1 MRISSPESI
10 RLGKNEDF
18 LAHPPPFGAMASS
31 SANPV
36 ASALPHGR
44 WDARDAENV
53 ATNRAACNQRGRPRD
68 QLVPWTP
75 QGGSSVLQ
83 RPSISRVQAPASETS
98 ARQSSEYGLLLRPS
112 FGTAGMAVER
122 AARWATPASAI
133 SIPAAGDE
141 QADLG
146 VARVGFSELQSLEQQ
161 QRLPLFFAPGSVARA
176 RGWRGVAWRVAWR
189 GVFLAPKP
197 PWA

>member
-1 MRISSPESI
+1 MPISSPESI

-36 ASALPHGR
+36 ASASPHGR
-44 WDARDAENV
+44 LNARDAENV

-112 FGTAGMAVER
+112 FGTGGMAVER
-122 AARWATPASAI
+122 AARRATPASTI

-146 VARVGFSELQSLEQQ
+146 VARAGFSELQSLEQQ
-161 QRLPLFFAPGSVARA
+161 QRLPLFSFFRTRLSGARA
-176 RGWRGVAWRVAWR
+176 RVAWR
-189 GVFLAPKP
+189 GVACGVWRVPSP
-197 PWA
+197 

>member
-1 MRISSPESI
+1 M
-10 RLGKNEDF
+10 
-18 LAHPPPFGAMASS
+18 
-31 SANPV
+31 
-36 ASALPHGR
+36 
-44 WDARDAENV
+44 
-53 ATNRAACNQRGRPRD
+53 
-68 QLVPWTP
+68 
-75 QGGSSVLQ
+75 LQ

-122 AARWATPASAI
+122 AARWATPASFIYAA
-133 SIPAAGDE
+133 AAGDE

-161 QRLPLFFAPGSVARA
+161 QRLPLFFRTQLSGARA
-176 RGWRGVAWRVAWR
+176 RVAWRGVAC

>member
-1 MRISSPESI
+1 MPISSPESI

-36 ASALPHGR
+36 ASASPHGR
-44 WDARDAENV
+44 WKARDAENV
-53 ATNRAACNQRGRPRD
+53 ATNRASCNQRGRPRD
-68 QLVPWTP
+68 QLMTWTP
-75 QGGSSVLQ
+75 QGGPPVLQ

-112 FGTAGMAVER
+112 FICAGMAVER
-122 AARWATPASAI
+122 AARWATPASTIYAA
-133 SIPAAGDE
+133 AAGDE

-161 QRLPLFFAPGSVARA
+161 RLPLFFAPSSVERA
-176 RGWRGVAWRVAWR
+176 RGWRGVWRGVAWRV
-189 GVFLAPKP
+189 PSP
-197 PWA
+197 

>member
-1 MRISSPESI
+1 MPISSPERI
-10 RLGKNEDF
+10 RLGGNEDF

-36 ASALPHGR
+36 ASASPHGR

-112 FGTAGMAVER
+112 FVCEGMAVER

-161 QRLPLFFAPGSVARA
+161 QRLPLFLCARA
-176 RGWRGVAWRVAWR
+176 GGVWRGVWRGVAC
-189 GVFLAPKP
+189 GVFRAPKP

>member
-1 MRISSPESI
+1 MPISSPERI
-10 RLGKNEDF
+10 RLGGNEDF

-36 ASALPHGR
+36 ASASPHGR
-44 WDARDAENV
+44 WNARDAENV

-98 ARQSSEYGLLLRPS
+98 ARQSSEYGLLLRLP
-112 FGTAGMAVER
+112 FGSAGMAVER
-122 AARWATPASAI
+122 AARWATPAS
-133 SIPAAGDE
+133 SIYAAAAGDE

-146 VARVGFSELQSLEQQ
+146 VAGVGFSELQSLEQQ
-161 QRLPLFFAPGSVARA
+161 QRLPLFFAPSSVLSGARA
-176 RGWRGVAWRVAWR
+176 RVAWR

>member
-1 MRISSPESI
+1 MPISSPERI
-10 RLGKNEDF
+10 RLGGNEDF

-36 ASALPHGR
+36 ASASPHGR
-44 WDARDAENV
+44 WDARDAANV

-98 ARQSSEYGLLLRPS
+98 ARQSSESGLLLRPPFRS
-112 FGTAGMAVER
+112 AGMAVER
-122 AARWATPASAI
+122 AARWATPAS
-133 SIPAAGDE
+133 SIYAAAAGDE

-161 QRLPLFFAPGSVARA
+161 RLPLFLCARA
-176 RGWRGVAWRVAWR
+176 GGVAWR

>member
-1 MRISSPESI
+1 MPISSPESI

-36 ASALPHGR
+36 ASASPHGR
-44 WDARDAENV
+44 LNARDAENV
-53 ATNRAACNQRGRPRD
+53 ATNRASCNQRGRPRD
-68 QLVPWTP
+68 QLMTWTP
-75 QGGSSVLQ
+75 QGGPPVLQ

-112 FGTAGMAVER
+112 FVCEGMAPEVAASR
-122 AARWATPASAI
+122 APSASTI
-133 SIPAAGDE
+133 SISAAGDE

-176 RGWRGVAWRVAWR
+176 RGWRGVAWRGVAWR
-189 GVFLAPKP
+189 VAWRVPSP
-197 PWA
+197 